1 MPRPPVQIRTV
12 SCKSSTASLEF
23 TQSILESGFAVV
35 SDHPIP
41 FKLITDSF
49 DEWARFFSSEE
60 KHRYTFEAATQAGY
74 FPFRSENAKDY
85 SKKDLKEF
93 FHFYS
98 TRNELPTA
106 TREFTPTLYKQL
118 HDLSKTL
125 LGWIQE
131 NTPDHVRMHFSESLT
146 SMIEGSEETLLRPIH
161 YPPLTGAEEEG
172 AVRAAA
178 HEDINLI
185 TLLPAATAPGLQVKD
200 LQGNWIDVPCDPG
213 TIVVNSGDML
223 KMASRDYF
231 PSTTHQVV
239 NPPGAASRLPRYSMP
254 LFLHPRGNVRLS
266 EGHTARSYLEE
277 RLSEIGLLKSKANLT

>member
-12 SCKSSTASLEF
+12 SFKSPNASMEF

-35 SDHPIP
+35 RDHPIA
-41 FKLITDSF
+41 FQLITDSF
-49 DEWARFFSSEE
+49 KEWADFFASDA
-60 KHRYTFEAATQAGY
+60 KHKHTFDPAKQAGY

-93 FHFYS
+93 FHYYPA
-98 TRNELPTA
+98 RNSLPET
-106 TREFTPTLYKQL
+106 TQKYTPQLYKQL
-118 HDLSKTL
+118 YDLSVTL

-131 NTPDHVRMHFSESLT
+131 NTPDHVRMKYSEPLT
-146 SMIEGSEETLLRPIH
+146 AMIENSEETLLRPIH
-161 YPPLTGAEEEG
+161 YPPLTGSEEEG

-200 LQGNWIDVPCDPG
+200 LNGNWLDVPCDPG

-223 KMASRDYF
+223 NMASDGYF

-239 NPPGAASRLPRYSMP
+239 NPRGPESRNPRYSMP
-254 LFLHPRGNVRLS
+254 LFLHPRSNVRLS
-266 EGHTARSYLEE
+266 GEHTSRSYLEQ
-277 RLSEIGLLKSKANLT
+277 RLREIGLIKQK